1 MWEQHWPLIGYV
13 IASKNRGL
21 RWEMWEKTWEM
32 YVAPIP
38 FIHLYNQKNQ
48 NSENNYPLEIIR
60 QEMELKER
68 SDV

>member
-1 MWEQHWPLIGYV
+1 
-13 IASKNRGL
+13 
-21 RWEMWEKTWEM
+21 MWEKTWEM

-60 QEMELKER
+60 QEVELKER